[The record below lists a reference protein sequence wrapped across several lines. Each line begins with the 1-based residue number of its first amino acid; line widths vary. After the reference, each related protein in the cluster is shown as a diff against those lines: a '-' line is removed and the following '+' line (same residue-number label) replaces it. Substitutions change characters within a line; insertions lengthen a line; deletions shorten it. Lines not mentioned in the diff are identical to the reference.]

1 MQAREPETVVVTG
14 GAGGIGSATVRYF
27 ASEGCRVVIGDINI
41 EGARKCADGLERVAA
56 FPLDIL
62 EYDSIRDFAR
72 SVGEEFG
79 TVAHLVHIAG
89 GALQEEAVETPLDE
103 LSVEAISTTI
113 DWNLKSSLYLIREF
127 LPLLKKDK
135 NPNRSVVLISSVNA
149 LISFG
154 QAAYSSS
161 KAGMIGIVRAAA
173 NELGARGIR
182 INAVLPGST
191 PTEESKKFLGDIF
204 EELRLGSSLKRL
216 TTPAEVA
223 ATIFA
228 LTHLMTSVTGQY
240 IVVDSGQ
247 AVCYPYRKQ

>member
-1 MQAREPETVVVTG
+1 MQEREPETVVVTG

-27 ASEGCRVVIGDINI
+27 AAEGCRVVIGDINI
-41 EGARKCADGLERVAA
+41 DGARKYAGELEHVAA
-56 FPLDIL
+56 FPLDVL
-62 EYDSIRDFAR
+62 KYDSIRDFAL
-72 SVGEEFG
+72 SVGKEFG
-79 TVAHLVHIAG
+79 TVTHLVHIAG

-127 LPLLKKDK
+127 LPLLAMEK
-135 NPNRSVVLISSVNA
+135 NPNRSIVLISSVNA

-173 NELGARGIR
+173 NELGAKGIR
-182 INAVLPGST
+182 INAVLPGSI
-191 PTEESKKFLGDIF
+191 PTEEGEKFLGDIF

-223 ATIFA
+223 ATIYA

-247 AVCYPYRKQ
+247 AICYPFRK